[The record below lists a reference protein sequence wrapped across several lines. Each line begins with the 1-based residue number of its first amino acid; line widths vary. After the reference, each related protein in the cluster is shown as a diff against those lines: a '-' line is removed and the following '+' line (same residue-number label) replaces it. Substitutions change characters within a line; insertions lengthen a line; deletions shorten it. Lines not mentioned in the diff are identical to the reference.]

1 MAPAHQWAQ
10 SGDELFVSVKFAHK
24 WDAPATLVGENDVE
38 SVEFAE
44 ELVTVRARK
53 GSKRFDLEIVPLG
66 RSLLKTRPGSPRL
79 WVDSHSH

>member
-38 SVEFAE
+38 SVEFAGGAGHGA
-44 ELVTVRARK
+44 RA
-53 GSKRFDLEIVPLG
+53 KRVEAF
-66 RSLLKTRPGSPRL
+66 
-79 WVDSHSH
+79 